1 MHYAKFLNKTT
12 YVAKKSKTPE
22 GMCRHCKKEV
32 PESEKLYFSGGILK
46 RECKSCVRK
55 RSRENNRKKNKI
67 IKANP
72 LW

>member
-55 RSRENNRKKNKI
+55 ISRENNRKKNKI
-67 IKANP
+67 IKNNP